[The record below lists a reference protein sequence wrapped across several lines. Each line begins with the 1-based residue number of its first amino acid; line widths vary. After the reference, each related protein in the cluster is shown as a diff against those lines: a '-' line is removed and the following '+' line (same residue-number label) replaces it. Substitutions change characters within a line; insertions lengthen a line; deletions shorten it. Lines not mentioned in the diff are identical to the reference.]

1 MRTPKPPEEPEEQS
15 RTVDRGLLFVFA
27 LIVLVV
33 LGAGGAGVY
42 WLIARF
48 QVDESEVAWGSV
60 SPEEVDLAEPPEE
73 PIVDPLAEMR
83 PRYRPGPYVQIV
95 GLLPSGLSQMR
106 RLGAVGGRTI
116 DNPWIVAGAELH
128 TGSPPAAESGPGLTL
143 TGNTRQPLSLIAGAP
158 AQLPLRA
165 SPGPGDEGAVQGL
178 LIEFEGYPGYFFLPA
193 TVETELGRIQVAG
206 TGDAELVFGID
217 SAELPGGIPAPTDKE
232 MQAVMRVAAV
242 DLQGRVSPWQRR
254 ELRVMPLGTGDVEVA
269 LSMSESTDLDL
280 YVTSPSG
287 TVIYY
292 GNTRAGGGH
301 LDLDANSACNGNM
314 GVNNEHVFWPR
325 GAAPAGQYF
334 VRVANFSSCIG
345 GRPVDYRITV
355 RNCGETAVF
364 SGRFTGTGDGA
375 NCTVDP
381 GTRQDWCQQVV
392 AFDVTPCTL

>member
-1 MRTPKPPEEPEEQS
+1 
-15 RTVDRGLLFVFA
+15 
-27 LIVLVV
+27 
-33 LGAGGAGVY
+33 
-42 WLIARF
+42 
-48 QVDESEVAWGSV
+48 
-60 SPEEVDLAEPPEE
+60 
-73 PIVDPLAEMR
+73 
-83 PRYRPGPYVQIV
+83 
-95 GLLPSGLSQMR
+95 
-106 RLGAVGGRTI
+106 
-116 DNPWIVAGAELH
+116 
-128 TGSPPAAESGPGLTL
+128 
-143 TGNTRQPLSLIAGAP
+143 
-158 AQLPLRA
+158 
-165 SPGPGDEGAVQGL
+165 
-178 LIEFEGYPGYFFLPA
+178 
-193 TVETELGRIQVAG
+193 
-206 TGDAELVFGID
+206 
-217 SAELPGGIPAPTDKE
+217 